1 MAKAK
6 KNNVEMIFPVDYVTA
21 DKFAKDAQVG
31 QATDEEGI
39 KDGWMGLDACVW
51 LCLIRVILMLLAR
64 AYSGEKSRE
73 LFKKAISESK
83 TILWCVP
90 S

>member
-1 MAKAK
+1 MNRIGNSLFDEDGAKKVKDLMAKAK

-51 LCLIRVILMLLAR
+51 
-64 AYSGEKSRE
+64 SR
-73 LFKKAISESK
+73 
-83 TILWCVP
+83 
-90 S
+90 